1 MPAARFELA
10 AHVNAC
16 QPTSQQNKNPS
27 PRQADA
33 TRNKAAILTTA
44 LTALIEGEWI
54 CLQSPNALDKQCMA
68 AWLDTF
74 CIPCVH
80 QRPVVKVYWTSG
92 DLAQWWLRNL
102 GWPDRHHAHKGRP
115 RSSGGRRR
123 PGRFWQADLVHG
135 SEAEASGL
143 PTRSVSIPC
152 VCLFVCLFV
161 CTFSKLLQAISKS
174 D

>member
-54 CLQSPNALDKQCMA
+54 CLQSPNALDKQ
-68 AWLDTF
+68 LDTF

-80 QRPVVKVYWTSG
+80 QRPVVKVY
-92 DLAQWWLRNL
+92 
-102 GWPDRHHAHKGRP
+102 
-115 RSSGGRRR
+115 
-123 PGRFWQADLVHG
+123 
-135 SEAEASGL
+135 
-143 PTRSVSIPC
+143 
-152 VCLFVCLFV
+152 
-161 CTFSKLLQAISKS
+161 
-174 D
+174 